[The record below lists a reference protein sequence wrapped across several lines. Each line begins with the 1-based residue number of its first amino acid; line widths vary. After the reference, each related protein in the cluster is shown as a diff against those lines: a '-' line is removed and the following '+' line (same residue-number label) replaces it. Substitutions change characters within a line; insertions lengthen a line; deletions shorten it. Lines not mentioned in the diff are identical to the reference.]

1 MSVIQS
7 VSMRN
12 VHNQHGHYGG
22 QISLVFTMLRSV
34 AVYGVDHSH
43 GIPAT
48 FTGLAPWQFTN
59 FFHLPQTL

>member
-1 MSVIQS
+1 MYVKTVTQC

-22 QISLVFTMLRSV
+22 QISRIFTISCSV
-34 AVYGVDHSH
+34 VVYGVDHDH

-48 FTGLAPWQFTN
+48 FTGLGRK
-59 FFHLPQTL
+59 